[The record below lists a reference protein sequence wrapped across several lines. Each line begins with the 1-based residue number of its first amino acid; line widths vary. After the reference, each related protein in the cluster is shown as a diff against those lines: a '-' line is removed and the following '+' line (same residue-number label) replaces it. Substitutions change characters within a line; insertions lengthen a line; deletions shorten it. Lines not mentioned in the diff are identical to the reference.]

1 MKETSFSVS
10 AFCSWH
16 VCFRVFPLTKK
27 NCSVFCSKEGN
38 HTKTSIL
45 KQLPSIPKNLLPF
58 CWRSMRCYT
67 AMVLSPPFNQKRF
80 FMSAL
85 AYLKLELR
93 DLSVGQ
99 APDNYQFSHRLL
111 VKVIVDLKLV
121 TWCYVVLHVPLMQLL
136 SSKLL
141 PHSSWWSFTIIIIII
156 HYPHNSKSFPI

>member
-1 MKETSFSVS
+1 MLHST
-10 AFCSWH
+10 
-16 VCFRVFPLTKK
+16 T
-27 NCSVFCSKEGN
+27 
-38 HTKTSIL
+38 
-45 KQLPSIPKNLLPF
+45 
-58 CWRSMRCYT
+58 
-67 AMVLSPPFNQKRF
+67 MVLSPPFNQKRF

-141 PHSSWWSFTIIIIII
+141 PHSSWWSFTIIIVI
-156 HYPHNSKSFPI
+156 HYPPQFKIIPNLRYEWETHRKRNHILNWKKSELHFYSAPIQFWHY

>member
-1 MKETSFSVS
+1 MLHST
-10 AFCSWH
+10 
-16 VCFRVFPLTKK
+16 T
-27 NCSVFCSKEGN
+27 
-38 HTKTSIL
+38 
-45 KQLPSIPKNLLPF
+45 
-58 CWRSMRCYT
+58 
-67 AMVLSPPFNQKRF
+67 MVLSPPFNQKRF

-121 TWCYVVLHVPLMQLL
+121 TWCYVITTIPILVLHVPLMQLL

-141 PHSSWWSFTIIIIII
+141 PHSSWWSFTIITYHSLPPQFKIIPNLRYEWETHRKRNHTSCSKCNILNWKKSELHFYSTPI
-156 HYPHNSKSFPI
+156 QYWHY